1 MNSDQKKLLEIL
13 LKRNSHTYSD
23 NCGFGVNNFIN
34 EDKLAEF
41 IEINDSGE
49 LFINENKRLE
59 KTFANYR
66 LQDIPSYWFEKYFE
80 FNNNEQKLN
89 DKYLAC
95 IIRNPI
101 LISSNIQKEPIIA
114 IGYISNNSG
123 IEEIYALIVIL
134 NDCDGF
140 YLLPNNK
147 PNGNLNYL
155 SNNIRDLNYRN
166 LHFNDYFVF
175 KYYPIQ
181 IDNKLMKFAISSTS
195 NYLINKKNSLINEN
209 SFNNNENSFNNNEN
223 SFNNDKIIQK
233 YKNEIFILQKILS
246 DIIKIEQYH
255 INDIINFENKI
266 NNLTVFNTNDWDTI
280 YCLEDIFKII
290 IKSAIRVVINNY

>member
-1 MNSDQKKLLEIL
+1 MNTEQKKLLEIL
-13 LKRNSHTYSD
+13 LKRNSNIYSN

-34 EDKLAEF
+34 EDKIAEF
-41 IEINDSGE
+41 IEINSSGE

-59 KTFANYR
+59 KKFANYR
-66 LQDIPSYWFEKYFE
+66 LQDIPFSWFEKYFE

-101 LISSNIQKEPIIA
+101 LIRSNIQKEPIIA

-123 IEEIYALIVIL
+123 IEEIYALIVVL

-140 YLLPNNK
+140 YLLPNSR

-175 KYYPIQ
+175 KYFPIQ
-181 IDNKLMKFAISSTS
+181 IDNKLMKFAINSTA

-209 SFNNNENSFNNNEN
+209 SFNNNQNSFNNNEN
-223 SFNNDKIIQK
+223 YFNNEKIIQK

-246 DIIKIEQYH
+246 DIIKIEQYP

-266 NNLTVFNTNDWDTI
+266 NNLTEFNTNDYDTI
-280 YCLEDIFKII
+280 YCLDDIFKLI
-290 IKSAIRVVINNY
+290 IKSAIRVAINNY